1 MVNTASGGFSSTAAM
16 KEGVTEAQFAS
27 KH

>member
-16 KEGVTEAQFAS
+16 EEGVTEAQFAS